1 MIAKKPTIA
10 AKPRQADVDAFLSGA
25 AQNLDSAR
33 PAAAETSPAPAAAE
47 KPAPAAKEDSR
58 KRQFPIMIEPKLI
71 EEFDAVIAGLD
82 VDGDGPQ
89 SRSYWIRKLIRQFVR
104 ENRGG

>member
-33 PAAAETSPAPAAAE
+33 PAAAEPSPAPVAE
-47 KPAPAAKEDSR
+47 KPAAAAKEDSR

-71 EEFDAVIAGLD
+71 EEFDAVIAELD